1 MTTLKIGDKVRGFKY
16 EDEVGAN
23 CSYVPSAMDRFV
35 GVEGVVSH
43 ISTWR
48 NIAAIDF
55 GDCEVGGYSTWSY
68 PLSLAE
74 IYKVDPTAS
83 WEVGQEVWSAL
94 HGEGT
99 IVKVGAS
106 VVAAK
111 FKRFDKI
118 MPYFNDGRFSKEDE
132 EPLLF
137 AEKPDFFAAKK
148 ETFAPSLI
156 GKNVL
161 ATCTRE
167 GIDLRLTGVVVEE
180 TETTVKL
187 NSTPLSALEKADW
200 EFDTDF

>member
-16 EDEVGAN
+16 EDDVGAK

-35 GVEGVVSH
+35 GGEGVVVQ
-43 ISTWR
+43 INTER
-48 NIAAIDF
+48 NTAAIDF
-55 GDCEVGGYSTWSY
+55 GDCEDGGWLGWSY

-74 IYKVDPTAS
+74 IYKVDTTAS

-118 MPYFNDGRFSKEDE
+118 MPYFNNGRFSKEDE

-148 ETFAPSLI
+148 EAFAPSLI

-167 GIDLRLTGVVVEE
+167 GIDLKLTGVVVEE
-180 TETTVKL
+180 TVTTVRL
-187 NSTPLSALEKADW
+187 IGIISALQKADW
-200 EFDTDF
+200 KFDTDF

>member
-16 EDEVGAN
+16 EDDVGAN

-35 GVEGVVSH
+35 GVEGVVVH
-43 ISTWR
+43 INTER
-48 NIAAIDF
+48 NTAAIDF
-55 GDCEVGGYSTWSY
+55 GDCEVGGWSAWSY

-74 IYKVDPTAS
+74 IYKVDTTDS

-148 ETFAPSLI
+148 GTFAPSLI

-167 GIDLRLTGVVVEE
+167 GIDLKLTGVVVEE

-187 NSTPLSALEKADW
+187 NSTPLSVLEKADW
-200 EFDTDF
+200 EFDTAV

>member
-1 MTTLKIGDKVRGFKY
+1 MTTLKIGDKVRGFKF
-16 EDEVGAN
+16 EDDVGAK
-23 CSYVPSAMDRFV
+23 CSYIPSAMDRFV
-35 GVEGVVSH
+35 GVEGVVVRFN
-43 ISTWR
+43 TGC
-48 NIAAIDF
+48 NTVAVDF
-55 GDCEVGGYSTWSY
+55 GDCEDGGWSKWSY
-68 PLSLAE
+68 PLPLAE
-74 IYKVDPTAS
+74 FNKVYTTDS

-161 ATCTRE
+161 AIYTRE
-167 GIDLRLTGVVVEE
+167 GINLKLTGVVVEE

-187 NSTPLSALEKADW
+187 NSTPLSVLEKADW
-200 EFDTDF
+200 EFDTAF

>member
-16 EDEVGAN
+16 KDDVGAK
-23 CSYVPSAMDRFV
+23 CSYVPSVMDRFV
-35 GVEGVVSH
+35 GVEGVVVR
-43 ISTWR
+43 INTER
-48 NIAAIDF
+48 NTAAINF
-55 GDCEVGGYSTWSY
+55 GDCEDGGWSY

-74 IYKVDPTAS
+74 IYKVYTTDS

-167 GIDLRLTGVVVEE
+167 GIDLKLAGVVVEE

-187 NSTPLSALEKADW
+187 NGSISALQKADW
-200 EFDTDF
+200 KFDTDF